1 MLNKQQQFGKTAE
14 SIAAGQLRKQG
25 YRILARN
32 YRTTLGEIDIIAR
45 EMDVIVFIEVKARNS
60 NRFGNAKHA
69 VTLKKQKKIA
79 RVAVSY
85 LKEINQPNARAR
97 FDVVA
102 VDARKKDGN
111 MEIIKNAFDLPYP

>member
-25 YRILARN
+25 YKILAQN
-32 YRTTLGEIDIIAR
+32 YRTSLGEIDIIAR

-60 NRFGNAKHA
+60 DRFGNAKQA

-85 LKEINQPNARAR
+85 LKEINQPDARAR

-102 VDARKKDGN
+102 VDAKKKDGN

>member
-14 SIAAGQLRKQG
+14 SVAAGQLRKQG
-25 YRILARN
+25 YKILAQN
-32 YRTTLGEIDIIAR
+32 YRTSLGEIDIIAR

-60 NRFGNAKHA
+60 DRFGNAKHA

-85 LKEINQPNARAR
+85 LKEINQPDARAR

-102 VDARKKDGN
+102 VDAKKKDGN
-111 MEIIKNAFDLPYP
+111 MEIIKNAFDLPCP

>member
-25 YRILARN
+25 YRILAQN
-32 YRTTLGEIDIIAR
+32 YRTALGEIDIIAR

-60 NRFGNAKHA
+60 DRFGNAKHA

>member
-1 MLNKQQQFGKTAE
+1 MLNKQQQFGKTVE

-25 YRILARN
+25 YKILAQN
-32 YRTTLGEIDIIAR
+32 YRTPLGEIDIIAR
-45 EMDVIVFIEVKARNS
+45 DRDVIVFIEVKARRS
-60 NRFGNAKHA
+60 GRFGNAKHA

-79 RVAVSY
+79 RVAFSY
-85 LKEINQPNARAR
+85 LKAIKQPDARAR

-102 VDARKKDGN
+102 VDTKKKDGS